1 MSTVTLG
8 LDEARRLAEG
18 ALLKSGVAPAAALAT
33 ASALVAAEVD
43 GQAGHG
49 LSRVPSYALHARVGK
64 VDGKAVPQAA
74 TAGEAGVRIDAGHGF
89 AYPAVDLAIERLVP
103 LAGKTG
109 VAAAAIHR
117 SHHFGQAG
125 RHVERL
131 ADRGLVAL
139 AFANTPG
146 AMALPGGRR
155 SLMGT
160 NPIAFAAPL
169 PGRSPLVIDM
179 ALSVAARGKIMAASK
194 AGKPIPDG
202 WALDTD
208 GNPTTDAKAALSG
221 SLLPI
226 GGAKGAAL
234 ALMVEV
240 ICAALVG
247 GNFAWNASGF
257 FDGDGGPPDLGQLLI
272 VLDPARFGG
281 GGYVEHM
288 AHLLLTVAGEA
299 PARLPG
305 DRRLA
310 LREKAATEGLT
321 IPAALHAEIA
331 GLAA

>member
-1 MSTVTLG
+1 MSTVTLS
-8 LDEARRLAEG
+8 LEEALGLAEA
-18 ALLKSGVAPAAALAT
+18 ALVKAGVAPANARAT
-33 ASALVAAEVD
+33 ATALVAAEVD

-64 VDGKAVPQAA
+64 VDGTAVPTVS
-74 TAGEAGVRIDAGHGF
+74 TAGEAGLRIDAGHGF
-89 AYPAVDLAIERLVP
+89 AYPAVDLAIEGLVG
-103 LAGKTG
+103 LAAKTG
-109 VAAAAIHR
+109 IAAAAIHR

-131 ADRGLVAL
+131 AEHGLVGL
-139 AFANTPG
+139 AFANTPA

-160 NPIAFAAPL
+160 NPIAFAAPM
-169 PGRSPLVIDM
+169 PGRAPLVIDM

-194 AGKPIPDG
+194 AGKPIPEG
-202 WALDTD
+202 WALDAD
-208 GNPTTDAKAALSG
+208 GNPTTDAKAALGG

-234 ALMVEV
+234 ALMIEV

-247 GNFAWNASGF
+247 GNFGWNASGF

-272 VLDPARFGG
+272 VLDPGRFGS
-281 GGYVEHM
+281 GGYVGHM
-288 AHLLLTVAGEA
+288 AQMLLTVEGQA

-310 LREKAATEGLT
+310 LRAKAAANGVT
-321 IPAALHAEIA
+321 IPAALHAEIMA
-331 GLAA
+331 LA

>member
-1 MSTVTLG
+1 MSMVAITLA
-8 LDEARRLAEG
+8 EAVALAEG
-18 ALLKSGVAPAAALAT
+18 ALIASGVSPANAAAT
-33 ASALVAAEVD
+33 AAALVAAEVD

-64 VDGKAVPQAA
+64 VAGHAVPAA
-74 TAGEAGVRIDAGHGF
+74 APAGDAGLRIDAANGF
-89 AYPAVDLAIERLVP
+89 AYPAIDLAIERLVP
-103 LAGKTG
+103 LAARTG

-131 ADRGLVAL
+131 ADAGLVAL
-139 AFANTPG
+139 AFANTPA

-160 NPIAFAAPL
+160 NPVAFAAPL
-169 PGRSPLVIDM
+169 PGRAPLVIDM

-194 AGKPIPDG
+194 AGKPIPEG
-202 WALDTD
+202 WALDAQGD
-208 GNPTTDAKAALSG
+208 PTTDAKAALGG

-247 GNFAWNASGF
+247 GNFGWNASGF
-257 FDGDGGPPDLGQLLI
+257 FDGEGGPPDLGQLLV
-272 VLDPARFGG
+272 VLDPGRFGG
-281 GGYVEHM
+281 GDYAGRM
-288 AHLLLTVAGEA
+288 AHMLAVVDGEA

-310 LREKAATEGLT
+310 LRRKAAAEGLN
-321 IPAALHAEIA
+321 IPEALHAEIL
-331 GLAA
+331 GLTG

>member
-1 MSTVTLG
+1 MITVTLS
-8 LDEARRLAEG
+8 LDEAQGLA
-18 ALLKSGVAPAAALAT
+18 AAALVKAGVSSVNAQAT
-33 ASALVAAEVD
+33 ATALVAAEVD

-64 VDGKAVPQAA
+64 VDGQVVPTAS
-74 TAGEAGVRIDAGHGF
+74 TAGLAGLRIDAGHGF
-89 AYPAVDLAIERLVP
+89 AYPAVDLAIERLGP
-103 LAGKTG
+103 LAATTG
-109 VAAAAIHR
+109 IAAASILR

-131 ADRGLVAL
+131 AAQGLVAL
-139 AFANTPG
+139 AFANTPA

-169 PGRSPLVIDM
+169 SGRAPLVIDM

-194 AGKPIPDG
+194 AGKPIPEG
-202 WALDTD
+202 WALDAD
-208 GNPTTDAKAALSG
+208 GNPTSDAKAALGG

-247 GNFAWNASGF
+247 GNFGWNASGF

-272 VLDPARFGG
+272 VLDPAQFGG
-281 GGYVEHM
+281 DGYADHM

-310 LREKAATEGLT
+310 LREKAAADGVT
-321 IPAALHAEIA
+321 IPQALHAEI
-331 GLAA
+331 LDLT

>member
-1 MSTVTLG
+1 MSTVTLS
-8 LDEARRLAEG
+8 LDEAQGLAE
-18 ALLKSGVAPAAALAT
+18 AALVKAGVSPANARAT
-33 ASALVAAEVD
+33 AAALVAAEVD

-49 LSRVPSYALHARVGK
+49 MSRVPSYALHARVGK
-64 VDGKAVPQAA
+64 VDGQAVP
-74 TAGEAGVRIDAGHGF
+74 TASMAGLAGLRIDAGHGF
-89 AYPAVDLAIERLVP
+89 AYPAVDLAIERLGP
-103 LAGKTG
+103 LAATTG
-109 VAAAAIHR
+109 IAAAAIHR

-131 ADRGLVAL
+131 AEQGLVAL
-139 AFANTPG
+139 AFANTPS

-169 PGRSPLVIDM
+169 SGRAPLVIDM

-194 AGKPIPDG
+194 AGKPIPEG
-202 WALDTD
+202 WALDAD
-208 GNPTTDAKAALSG
+208 GNPTTDAKAALGG

-247 GNFAWNASGF
+247 GNFGWNASGF

-281 GGYVEHM
+281 DGYADHM
-288 AHLLLTVAGEA
+288 AHLLLTVAGDA

-310 LREKAATEGLT
+310 LRDKASTAGVT
-321 IPAALHAEIA
+321 IPQALHAEIA
-331 GLAA
+331 GLA

>member
-1 MSTVTLG
+1 MSTVTLS
-8 LDEARRLAEG
+8 LKEAYDLAMA
-18 ALLKSGVAPAAALAT
+18 ALVKAGVTPASAAAT
-33 ASALVAAEVD
+33 ADALVAAEVD
-43 GQAGHG
+43 GQVGHG
-49 LSRVPSYALHARVGK
+49 LSRVPSYTLHARVGK
-64 VDGKAVPQAA
+64 VDGHAVPVAVA
-74 TAGEAGVRIDAGHGF
+74 AGEAAVRIDAGQGF
-89 AYPAVDLAIERLVP
+89 AYPAIDLAIEKLLPLV
-103 LAGKTG
+103 AKTG

-131 ADRGLVAL
+131 AARGLVAF
-139 AFANTPG
+139 AFANTPA

-160 NPIAFAAPL
+160 NPIAFAAPM
-169 PGRSPLVIDM
+169 PGRAPLVIDM

-194 AGKPIPDG
+194 AGKPIPEG
-202 WALDTD
+202 WALDAD
-208 GNPTTDAKAALSG
+208 GNPTTDAGAALAG

-234 ALMVEV
+234 ALMIEV

-247 GNFAWNASGF
+247 GNFGWNASGF

-272 VLDPARFGG
+272 VLDPSRFGG
-281 GGYVEHM
+281 DGYAAQM
-288 AHLLLTVAGEA
+288 AHLLLAAAGEA

-310 LREKAATEGLT
+310 LRQKAAAEGVT
-321 IPAALHAEIA
+321 IPAALHAEIL
-331 GLAA
+331 GLG

>member
-1 MSTVTLG
+1 MSTVTLS
-8 LDEARRLAEG
+8 LEEAKRLAMG
-18 ALLKSGVAPAAALAT
+18 ALVKAGVARASAAAT
-33 ASALVAAEVD
+33 ADALVAAEVD

-49 LSRVPSYALHARVGK
+49 LSRVPSYTLHARVGK
-64 VDGKAVPQAA
+64 VDGNAVPVAVAA
-74 TAGEAGVRIDAGHGF
+74 GDAGVRIDAGHGF
-89 AYPAVDLAIERLVP
+89 AYPAIDLAIDRLLP
-103 LAGKTG
+103 LVARTG
-109 VAAAAIHR
+109 VAAAAIHH

-125 RHVERL
+125 RHIERL
-131 ADRGLVAL
+131 ADQGLVAF
-139 AFANTPG
+139 AFANTPA

-160 NPIAFAAPL
+160 NPIAFAAPM
-169 PGRSPLVIDM
+169 PGRAPLVIDM

-194 AGKPIPDG
+194 AGKPIPEG
-202 WALDTD
+202 WALDAD
-208 GNPTTDAKAALSG
+208 GNPTTDAKAALAG

-234 ALMVEV
+234 ALMIEV

-247 GNFAWNASGF
+247 GNFGWNASGF

-281 GGYVEHM
+281 DGYAAHM

-310 LREKAATEGLT
+310 LRAKAATDGVT
-321 IPAALHAEIA
+321 IPAALHAEIL
-331 GLAA
+331 GLVG